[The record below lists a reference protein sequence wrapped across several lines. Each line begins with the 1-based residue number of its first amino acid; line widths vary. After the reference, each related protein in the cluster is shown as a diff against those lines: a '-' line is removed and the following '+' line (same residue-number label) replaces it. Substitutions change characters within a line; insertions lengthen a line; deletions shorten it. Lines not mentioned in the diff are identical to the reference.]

1 MCLGG
6 GGGVTGNANV
16 AHRPAQDLGP
26 SPATLIVSAPS
37 HYWGPA
43 AAILHLQGVMG
54 AKWDLQFQSKL
65 HTPVNQN
72 MNAQSAH
79 VLIVKTY
86 NVKTHVHC
94 PAQEMRTQVK

>member
-26 SPATLIVSAPS
+26 RPATLIVSAPS

-54 AKWDLQFQSKL
+54 GKMGPPVPV
-65 HTPVNQN
+65 HTPHSCKSKYECTKCACLNRKN
-72 MNAQSAH
+72 
-79 VLIVKTY
+79 L
-86 NVKTHVHC
+86 
-94 PAQEMRTQVK
+94 